1 VNALSADELLAWSD
15 HTADGW
21 RALLHRHPHALAL
34 PSDIRESNTV
44 ADVVQ
49 HIVAVE
55 LRFAERLAERAETPY
70 EQIAKDSVE
79 ALFATHD
86 RAIAS
91 LRTTLARPGYDWEQV
106 VEFATRSAGVWRVSR
121 RTMFV
126 HALMHGIRHWAQL
139 ATLLR
144 HHGIR
149 AEQGGDYLLMG
160 RQ

>member
-1 VNALSADELLAWSD
+1 MNALSGDELLAWNE
-15 HTADGW
+15 HTATAW
-21 RALLHRHPHALAL
+21 RTLLQKHAHALAL
-34 PSDIRESNTV
+34 PSDIREAKTV

-55 LRFAERLAERAETPY
+55 LRFAERLTDRRETPY
-70 EQIAKDSVE
+70 ESIPKDTVE

-86 RAIAS
+86 RAVAL
-91 LRTTLARPGYDWEQV
+91 LRACLLGADYPWEQV
-106 VEFATRSAGVWRVSR
+106 IEFATRSAGVLRASR
-121 RTMFV
+121 RTIFV
-126 HALMHGIRHWAQL
+126 HSLMHGIRHWAQL

-160 RQ
+160 LR

>member
-1 VNALSADELLAWSD
+1 MNALSADELLAWNE
-15 HTADGW
+15 HTANGW
-21 RALLHRHPHALAL
+21 RTLLQKNPQALAL

-55 LRFAERLAERAETPY
+55 LRFAERLAGRTETSY
-70 EQIAKDSVE
+70 EQIAKDSVA

-86 RAIAS
+86 RAIAL
-91 LRTTLARPGYDWEQV
+91 LRATLALPGYAWEEV

-144 HHGIR
+144 HQGIR